1 MNVVLVDGFYDAQ
14 DLRLIQGVKD
24 RLWYAKRRGSVNF
37 PLPYIYTLDQWDIND
52 DYEDFVNWMCRR
64 IHFDYG
70 DVIVA
75 TPNRDQKFVYPTVQ
89 LKHPARLAQMVK
101 LGMTVHL

>member
-37 PLPYIYTLDQWDIND
+37 PLPYIYTLEQWDIND
-52 DYEDFVNWMCRR
+52 DYEDFVNWTARR
-64 IHFDYG
+64 ILFEHG
-70 DVIVA
+70 DTVIV
-75 TPNRDQKFVYPTVQ
+75 TPHWDQTFDLPTVQ
-89 LKHPARLAQMVK
+89 LKQPARLAQMVK